1 MTSTQP
7 PFELTFDMA
16 PYRLSGTVV
25 GTLMNHRS
33 ALAALGEAAQ
43 QAPYKAPPKAPVL
56 FIKPRNTLAAS
67 GHALSVPE
75 DAPELSIAGT
85 LGLVIGR
92 TASRLNPDDALDWVA
107 GCTIVGDVTVPHSV
121 FHRPS
126 LRFNARDGFCRIGP
140 RVVPW
145 SVLADLD
152 DLSVRTFVDGSQVH
166 ESSTSELIR
175 PVRTLLADVT
185 DFMTLHPGDVLLV
198 GRAFDA
204 PLVSA
209 GQHVTVQIDGIG
221 RLETRLVAAERKAA

>member
-1 MTSTQP
+1 MTSTHP

-33 ALAALGEAAQ
+33 ALAALGEATQ

-67 GHALSVPE
+67 GHALSVPD
-75 DAPELSIAGT
+75 DASELSIAGT

-92 TASRLNPDDALDWVA
+92 TASRLNADDALDWVA
-107 GCTIVGDVTVPHSV
+107 GCTIVG
-121 FHRPS
+121 
-126 LRFNARDGFCRIGP
+126 
-140 RVVPW
+140 
-145 SVLADLD
+145 
-152 DLSVRTFVDGSQVH
+152 GSQVH

-175 PVRTLLADVT
+175 PVRRLLADVT
-185 DFMTLHPGDVLLV
+185 DFMTLQPGDVLLV

-209 GQHVTVQIDGIG
+209 GQHVTIQIDGIG